1 MSRIRSIHPGL
12 FTDEAFMS
20 LTVEAPLACP
30 LLLGLWCEADDAG
43 TFEWKPLTIKARIL
57 PAASPDVNQLLAAL
71 VSADVIKQFEI
82 DGKRFGVI
90 RNFVKFQRPK
100 EPKVVHPS
108 SPESLAYAGF
118 EANGARPRSGTGRPP
133 GTTSELLPKS
143 PGSPSEK
150 GCQREDVGGRRED
163 EDEGGNNSPSLRSG
177 EPPEPPAEEKSGPK
191 RKTEISADAQIT
203 AKQLAIARKLELTNE
218 EAEFEFNRFRDSAR
232 AHRRTYV
239 DWNAAYRNWLTSPY
253 GILAARAKARL
264 AKPQTNTS
272 FLLNINGD
280 FYDEPDSSVPFERSS
295 AAYVAGFGESGEGV
309 PLASPTGGFID
320 LLAAKT
326 VGSG

>member
-1 MSRIRSIHPGL
+1 
-12 FTDEAFMS
+12 MS

-82 DGKRFGVI
+82 DGKQFGVI

-133 GTTSELLPKS
+133 GTTSEPLPKS
-143 PGSPSEK
+143 PGSPSEES
-150 GCQREDVGGRRED
+150 CQREDVGGRM
-163 EDEGGNNSPSLRSG
+163 EDEGGNHTRLASLMASLRRPRAAAA
-177 EPPEPPAEEKSGPK
+177 EPKKAKRAVKRLDRDFGQMRRSLLDAACHTPE
-191 RKTEISADAQIT
+191 
-203 AKQLAIARKLELTNE
+203 KLELSQR
-218 EAEFEFNRFRDSAR
+218 AESEFRSSAIRFRDSASCTQ
-232 AHRRTYV
+232 ADLRRLGMQR
-239 DWNAAYRNWLTSPY
+239 YRNWCLP
-253 GILAARAKARL
+253 GALRH
-264 AKPQTNTS
+264 P
-272 FLLNINGD
+272 
-280 FYDEPDSSVPFERSS
+280 
-295 AAYVAGFGESGEGV
+295 
-309 PLASPTGGFID
+309 GGPR
-320 LLAAKT
+320 
-326 VGSG
+326 